1 MVADPD
7 LRGVCTL
14 LLTAAGRRGD
24 GARCRELGIA
34 GYLVKPVTS
43 QELLDTIQ
51 VALKIKA
58 TGETPARLVTRHALE
73 ESQKALHILLAED
86 KLVNQR
92 LATRLL
98 EKRGHVV
105 TVVETGKQAL
115 DILEHETFDVV
126 LMDVQ
131 MPEMDGLEA
140 TLA

>member
-86 KLVNQR
+86 NLVNQR